1 MPSKPR
7 KATSKK
13 SKPPEAEAEFW
24 EITGILAEKTVKKS
38 VKYLVQWQDDPV
50 TGKKFPPEW
59 VSEVTPAAKKEWE
72 NIKAER
78 RLQEDQQQAQQ
89 QQQQLERQA
98 EDQAKPGPA
107 PDPEIGPKKVL
118 QEQQQQQKQHQ
129 HHQQQQEQ
137 QGQLENQKASSSDSD
152 SDDSQPPRPA
162 HQRRIDQ
169 GQKKRPRS
177 ASLCSASSLGSRA
190 PPRKVLRSDTGG
202 SLEPPVS
209 LVSSPSIPSPSEVSE
224 LPEAVVA
231 DLPDVV
237 VSDLHDGVAS
247 DLSGEVL
254 SKRNSPDRSRSMVV
268 AIPEP
273 SNLDPADYLSI
284 FGSQSQSSGNS
295 TQQVAERES
304 QGSLLSI
311 TQSSQAPAIQGI
323 ESQETVGQA
332 TVPDSQET
340 SDQSWTQAQVDL
352 LPSTRTLTDPQP
364 QGSLPDSSSPV
375 IPDSLED
382 PSTTATHQSKATQDR
397 QASSPSKS
405 RNASEAPLQESHAT
419 GSSDIPSHQPEQ
431 LREATDIHSP
441 SLSESVSHSTPAP
454 RATQLPGSSSSAEAI
469 PTQSDASPR
478 FLTQPPFSLV
488 LEPPQS
494 SVPSRILESPA
505 HPVAEVVSTTASGT
519 SSASGPGASQAA
531 QIVARVFEPP
541 TQHFADSPS
550 PSESEQI
557 RHQLEAV
564 AVPSQ
569 PVAPAGLARHPRA
582 TATPPTKHST
592 PLSLHKRRRMENETP
607 EQADERRRS
616 TLDAELS
623 QIFRFDDDDDDK
635 APSAHATSQPMA
647 QQTQHDQVLANENV
661 EHVAPANERRAPHA
675 HTELPMHSTDMHHAV
690 ELPSSQGH
698 DQHESM
704 GPATANAAVVVPEIQ
719 GVATLDTAADSQ
731 SPTPHQ
737 PVAAELADIFGSPF
751 VGADLEPPPT
761 TAPDYIHAEP
771 STVSLAD
778 ISRQPEPAYRDVPL
792 VSFINPEE
800 TLMHE
805 SFTDTAPSEQ
815 VQAEHSPSES
825 SASFPEQPSAVKE
838 HIVTLPY
845 QASLREKYDTII
857 VAYKNSIKEFNRSF
871 SDEDY
876 SEPDQSLVARI
887 DELFDSLLN
896 LCDYPGDAVG
906 SDLERLSPDD
916 QARYCC
922 DANPKFNFL
931 RELLRGVEN
940 HLSILIVARS
950 PDLLRLLGHLAWA
963 VKMPFS
969 CKATGHV
976 DPGNSGFRMVL
987 ALPTEF
993 VDARKFDVVIGYD
1006 HSFRHS
1012 AVAQGLSTHS
1022 SSSRH
1027 PLVLQLVTT
1036 HSIEHIDLHIPDDL
1050 TLLERK
1056 SVLVSAIVRARQ
1068 LVERPDPNQPEPHE
1082 IAAQIIEYLSSDEEP
1097 FLWEPTPV
1105 PENIL
1110 DVYVHSQSR
1119 SQLPTTAQRDLETG
1133 RKRKH
1138 NESDDSENKR
1148 ARVLSANEVVS
1159 AIGTGLPPVS
1169 DEVKALLKYATP
1181 RADTSR
1187 PQVLIS
1193 VPHTALQVLAEKF
1206 SDYEHRLEAS
1216 NRDAEFKA
1224 VITNLEKRVKEYE
1237 RSTHR
1242 IYETERVAL
1251 QDRSRFE
1258 SEKRKIE
1265 AAMQSAA
1272 AQAER
1277 EAEKARKKI
1286 MELETTVA
1294 RLTQDPNASDPQ
1306 DTPLARSEKL
1316 LQEAQAKIAMLEKR
1330 LENAHKEA
1338 DYIRS
1343 TYQDAASRA
1352 SELQSENNQLRKQ
1365 NEDLSEKAAENSV
1378 RIHEIQERNTAHIYL
1393 QQIAELKAQIQS
1405 RDMELERAREELR
1418 QLKNGRRE
1426 TRQSS
1431 VPRSPR
1437 MGMMSPRT
1445 IARGYGGPSS
1455 RGASPAAS
1463 GDGMQFY
1470 GQQSGNGRWDHLRG

>member
-7 KATSKK
+7 RATSKK
-13 SKPPEAEAEFW
+13 SKPPEEEAEFW

-78 RLQEDQQQAQQ
+78 RLQQDQQQAQQ
-89 QQQQLERQA
+89 QLEQQA
-98 EDQAKPGPA
+98 EQQAEPGPA
-107 PDPEIGPKKVL
+107 PGPEIAPERVL
-118 QEQQQQQKQHQ
+118 QKQQQ
-129 HHQQQQEQ
+129 QQQQEQ
-137 QGQLENQKASSSDSD
+137 QQQEQQQQHEDQKESSSDLD

-162 HQRRIDQ
+162 HQRRIKDQ

-177 ASLCSASSLGSRA
+177 TSLSSTSSAGTRA
-190 PPRKVLRSDTGG
+190 PPRKVPRSDTGG

-209 LVSSPSIPSPSEVSE
+209 LVSSPSILSSSEVSE
-224 LPEAVVA
+224 LPEAVVS
-231 DLPDVV
+231 DLPAVV
-237 VSDLHDGVAS
+237 VSDLQDRVAS
-247 DLSGEVL
+247 ELSDEVL
-254 SKRNSPDRSRSMVV
+254 SKHNSPDRSRSMVV

-273 SNLDPADYLSI
+273 SNLDRTDYLSI

-304 QGSLLSI
+304 QASLLSI
-311 TQSSQAPAIQGI
+311 AQSSQAPANQEI
-323 ESQETVGQA
+323 ESQETVGQG

-340 SDQSWTQAQVDL
+340 SDRSWTQAQVDL
-352 LPSTRTLTDPQP
+352 LPSSCALTDPQP
-364 QGSLPDSSSPV
+364 QGSLPDSSSRV

-405 RNASEAPLQESHAT
+405 RNTSEALIQEFHET
-419 GSSDIPSHQPEQ
+419 GGSDIPSHQPEP
-431 LREATDIHSP
+431 LREAADTHSTA
-441 SLSESVSHSTPAP
+441 LCETASHNTPAP
-454 RATQLPGSSSSAEAI
+454 RVTQPPGSSSSAEAI
-469 PTQSDASPR
+469 HTQSDASPR

-494 SVPSRILESPA
+494 SVPSRIFESPA

-519 SSASGPGASQAA
+519 SSASDPGASQAA
-531 QIVARVFEPP
+531 QIFARNFEPP
-541 TQHFADSPS
+541 SQHFAESSS

-569 PVAPAGLARHPRA
+569 PVPPAGLARHQRVA
-582 TATPPTKHST
+582 ATPPTKQST
-592 PLSLHKRRRMENETP
+592 PLSSYRRRRMENETP
-607 EQADERRRS
+607 EQAAERRQS

-623 QIFRFDDDDDDK
+623 QIFRFDDDDDEK
-635 APSAHATSQPMA
+635 APSAHATSQQMP
-647 QQTQHDQVLANENV
+647 QQMQHDQVSANENV
-661 EHVAPANERRAPHA
+661 EHSAPVDEGSASHA

-690 ELPSSQGH
+690 ELPSGQHHDH
-698 DQHESM
+698 DQHESA
-704 GPATANAAVVVPEIQ
+704 GPAAANAAVVVPEIQ
-719 GVATLDTAADSQ
+719 GIATLDTAAGSQ
-731 SPTPHQ
+731 APTPHK
-737 PVAAELADIFGSPF
+737 PVAAELPDIFGSAF
-751 VGADLEPPPT
+751 VGADLEQPPT
-761 TAPDYIHAEP
+761 TVPEYIHAES

-792 VSFINPEE
+792 VSFINPDE

-815 VQAEHSPSES
+815 VQAEHSPSDS
-825 SASFPEQPSAVKE
+825 SASFPGPPSAVRE

-845 QASLREKYDTII
+845 QASLREKYDSII

-887 DELFDSLLN
+887 DELFNNLSN

-906 SDLERLSPDD
+906 SDLEKLSPDD

-963 VKMPFS
+963 LKMPFS

-976 DPGNSGFRMVL
+976 DSDDSGFKMVL

-1012 AVAQGLSTHS
+1012 SVAQGLSTHS

-1036 HSIEHIDLHIPDDL
+1036 HSIEHLDLHIPDDL

-1056 SVLVSAIVRARQ
+1056 SVLISAIVRARN
-1068 LVERPDPNQPEPHE
+1068 LVQSPDPTQPEPHE

-1169 DEVKALLKYATP
+1169 EEVKALLKYATP

-1187 PQVLIS
+1187 PQVLIN
-1193 VPHTALQVLAEKF
+1193 VPHTALQVLAERF

-1216 NRDAEFKA
+1216 NRDAEYKA
-1224 VITNLEKRVKEYE
+1224 VITSLEKRVKEYE

-1258 SEKRKIE
+1258 GEKRKIE

-1277 EAEKARKKI
+1277 EVEKARNKI
-1286 MELETTVA
+1286 MELEATVA

-1343 TYQDAASRA
+1343 TYQDASSRA

-1365 NEDLSEKAAENSV
+1365 NEDLREKAAENSV

-1393 QQIAELKAQIQS
+1393 QQIAELRAQIQS

-1455 RGASPAAS
+1455 RGASPAAGAS

>member
-7 KATSKK
+7 RATSKK
-13 SKPPEAEAEFW
+13 SKPPEEEAAEFW
-24 EITGILAEKTVKKS
+24 EITGILAEKTVRKS

-50 TGKKFPPEW
+50 SGKKFPPEW

-78 RLQEDQQQAQQ
+78 RLQKDQQQAQQ
-89 QQQQLERQA
+89 QLEQQA
-98 EDQAKPGPA
+98 EHHADPGPA
-107 PDPEIGPKKVL
+107 PGPEIGPKK
-118 QEQQQQQKQHQ
+118 QKQKQQQQQQQQQQKQQ
-129 HHQQQQEQ
+129 QQQQQKQQQQQQPEQHQQQPEQ
-137 QGQLENQKASSSDSD
+137 PQDQKESSSASD

-162 HQRRIDQ
+162 HRRRTNQ

-177 ASLCSASSLGSRA
+177 TSLSSASSTGSLAR
-190 PPRKVLRSDTGG
+190 PRKVLRSDTGG

-209 LVSSPSIPSPSEVSE
+209 LVSSPSIPSSSEVSE
-224 LPEAVVA
+224 LPEAVVS

-237 VSDLHDGVAS
+237 VSDLHDGVTSELS
-247 DLSGEVL
+247 DEVL
-254 SKRNSPDRSRSMVV
+254 SKHNSPNRSRSMVV
-268 AIPEP
+268 AIPEA
-273 SNLDPADYLSI
+273 SNIDRADYQSI

-295 TQQVAERES
+295 AQQVAERES
-304 QGSLLSI
+304 QDSLLSI
-311 TQSSQAPAIQGI
+311 AQSSQAPASQGI
-323 ESQETVGQA
+323 ESQETVGQG

-352 LPSTRTLTDPQP
+352 VPSSRALTDLQP
-364 QGSLPDSSSPV
+364 QDSLPDSSSRV

-382 PSTTATHQSKATQDR
+382 PTTTTTQHSKATQDR
-397 QASSPSKS
+397 QASS
-405 RNASEAPLQESHAT
+405 SEAPIQESHET
-419 GSSDIPSHQPEQ
+419 GSSDIPSRQPDQ
-431 LREATDIHSP
+431 LREATDTHSP
-441 SLSESVSHSTPAP
+441 VLSVSVSHNTPAS
-454 RATQLPGSSSSAEAI
+454 RATQLLASSSLAEAV

-478 FLTQPPFSLV
+478 FLTQPPFLLF

-505 HPVAEVVSTTASGT
+505 HPIAEVVSTIASLS
-519 SSASGPGASQAA
+519 SSASDPGASQAA
-531 QIVARVFEPP
+531 QIVARDFEPP
-541 TQHFADSPS
+541 SQHLAESSS

-569 PVAPAGLARHPRA
+569 LIASAGLVGHQRA
-582 TATPPTKHST
+582 TATPPAKQST
-592 PLSLHKRRRMENETP
+592 PLSSYRRRRMENETP
-607 EQADERRRS
+607 EQAAERHQS
-616 TLDAELS
+616 TVDAELS
-623 QIFRFDDDDDDK
+623 HIFRWDDDDDEK
-635 APSAHATSQPMA
+635 AASAHASGQPMS
-647 QQTQHDQVLANENV
+647 QQMQHDHVPVNENV
-661 EHVAPANERRAPHA
+661 EHVAPAEERSASHA

-690 ELPSSQGH
+690 ELPSSQGQDH
-698 DQHESM
+698 HETAGS
-704 GPATANAAVVVPEIQ
+704 GTATAGVVVPEIE
-719 GVATLDTAADSQ
+719 GVATLDTAAEPQVPTSQ
-731 SPTPHQ
+731 N
-737 PVAAELADIFGSPF
+737 PVAAELADIFGSAF
-751 VGADLEPPPT
+751 VGAGLEPPPT
-761 TAPDYIHAEP
+761 TAPEYIHAEQ

-778 ISRQPEPAYRDVPL
+778 ISRQPEPAYRDIPL
-792 VSFINPEE
+792 ASFINPEE
-800 TLMHE
+800 ILMHE
-805 SFTDTAPSEQ
+805 SFTDTAPSEP

-825 SASFPEQPSAVKE
+825 SASFSGPPSAVKE

-845 QASLREKYDTII
+845 QASLREKYDSII

-876 SEPDQSLVARI
+876 SEPDH
-887 DELFDSLLN
+887 LLN

-906 SDLERLSPDD
+906 SDLEKLSPED

-931 RELLRGVEN
+931 RELLRGIEN

-963 VKMPFS
+963 LKIPFS
-969 CKATGHV
+969 CKATDHV
-976 DPGNSGFRMVL
+976 DPSGSDTRIVL

-993 VDARKFDVVIGYD
+993 VDPRKFDVVIGYD

-1012 AVAQGLSTHS
+1012 SIAQGLSAHS

-1036 HSIEHIDLHIPDDL
+1036 HSIEHIDLHLPEDL

-1056 SVLVSAIVRARQ
+1056 SVLISAIVRARD
-1068 LVERPDPNQPEPHE
+1068 LVERPDPNHPEPHE
-1082 IAAQIIEYLSSDEEP
+1082 IAAQIVEYLSSDEEP
-1097 FLWEPTPV
+1097 FLWEPIPV

-1110 DVYVHSQSR
+1110 D
-1119 SQLPTTAQRDLETG
+1119 LPTTARHDLETG

-1138 NESDDSENKR
+1138 NESGDFENKR

-1159 AIGTGLPPVS
+1159 SIGTGLPPVS
-1169 DEVKALLKYATP
+1169 DEVKALLRYATP

-1216 NRDAEFKA
+1216 NRDAEYKA
-1224 VITNLEKRVKEYE
+1224 VITSLEKRVKEYE
-1237 RSTHR
+1237 KTTHR

-1286 MELETTVA
+1286 AELEATVA

-1306 DTPLARSEKL
+1306 DTPLARSENL
-1316 LQEAQAKIAMLEKR
+1316 LQEAQAKITMLEKR

-1365 NEDLSEKAAENSV
+1365 NEDLRGKAAENSV

-1393 QQIAELKAQIQS
+1393 QQIAELRAQIQS
-1405 RDMELERAREELR
+1405 REMELERAREELR

-1445 IARGYGGPSS
+1445 VARGYGGPSS
-1455 RGASPAAS
+1455 RGASPAAGAS
-1463 GDGMQFY
+1463 EGMQFY
-1470 GQQSGNGRWDHLRG
+1470 GQQPGNGRWDHLRG